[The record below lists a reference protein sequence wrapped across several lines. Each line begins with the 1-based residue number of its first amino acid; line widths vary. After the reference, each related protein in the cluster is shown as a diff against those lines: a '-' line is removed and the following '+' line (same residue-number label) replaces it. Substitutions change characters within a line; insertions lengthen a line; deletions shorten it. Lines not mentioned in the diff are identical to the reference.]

1 MRASLRG
8 SRNIAVGKTL
18 MDDDTKLDS
27 SSPRDA
33 AKDRNDELQR
43 REASRGRGENIIAF
57 GVVAL
62 VSMIFGFL
70 IGLIF

>member
-1 MRASLRG
+1 
-8 SRNIAVGKTL
+8 

-27 SSPRDA
+27 PSPRDA
-33 AKDRNDELQR
+33 ALDHNDELER

-70 IGLIF
+70 IGLMF